1 MKINS
6 LAALPAALPE
16 SSRLSPASTHQRQKS
31 EVIMLPPMATPPD
44 EKKVIEL
51 NRLASD
57 RPFCVLYKA
66 KKYDTL

>member
-16 SSRLSPASTHQRQKS
+16 PPRLSPAITHQRQKS
-31 EVIMLPPMATPPD
+31 EVIMLPMATPPD
-44 EKKVIEL
+44 EKKVMEL
-51 NRLASD
+51 NRLAAD